1 MIERVLAGATS
12 VAAFEGRFYDYYFD
26 QVPEDALSAAEQELV
41 ESVCEKLDL
50 TAESPTPED
59 RRFGYVDRGEF
70 LEWLRVRYA
79 DFAAREAS

>member
-1 MIERVLAGATS
+1 MIERVLAGAMG
-12 VAAFEGRFYDYYFD
+12 VGAFGNRFYDYYFH
-26 QVPEDALSAAEQELV
+26 QVPEDALSASEQEFV
-41 ESVCEKLDL
+41 EGVCEKLDA

-59 RRFGYVDRGEF
+59 RAFGVVARGEF